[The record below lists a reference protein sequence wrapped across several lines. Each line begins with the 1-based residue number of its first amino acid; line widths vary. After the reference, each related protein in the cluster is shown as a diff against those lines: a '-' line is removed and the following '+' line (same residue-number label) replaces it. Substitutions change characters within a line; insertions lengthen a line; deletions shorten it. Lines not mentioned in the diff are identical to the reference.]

1 MININIHNLI
11 GLNISNSPKNI
22 SKFIAEEFLILFKN
36 EVLKNILIKF
46 RTKIR
51 VPSDALKLNKNLYY
65 ETKLKIFYFI
75 KDDKILSYNLSK
87 YFKNKIFIE
96 IEKSFNKWFFCT
108 LLKYNIRSTL

>member
-22 SKFIAEEFLILFKN
+22 SKFIAEEFFNFIQKRSFK
-36 EVLKNILIKF
+36 KNILIKF

-96 IEKSFNKWFFCT
+96 IEKALISGFFVR
-108 LLKYNIRSTL
+108 Y